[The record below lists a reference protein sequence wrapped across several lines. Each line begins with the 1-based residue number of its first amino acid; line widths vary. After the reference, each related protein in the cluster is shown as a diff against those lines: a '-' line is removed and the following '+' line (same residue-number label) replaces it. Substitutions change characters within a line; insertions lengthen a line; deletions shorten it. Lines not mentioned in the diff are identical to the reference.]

1 MGKNQFGGNK
11 QKSKKNHTFRQK
23 SVPINEIMPD
33 GKTKFVAKIIKKL
46 GDSRME
52 VQTLPINETYRAL
65 IPGSFKNRIWINTDD
80 YVLIEVCLE
89 MSGANCF
96 ITHKY
101 DSYEID
107 ELISLN
113 ILLEEKK
120 DDETEIVFTNDTN
133 DVNFD
138 EI

>member
-11 QKSKKNHTFRQK
+11 QKSKKNHMPRQK

-33 GKTKFVAKIIKKL
+33 GKKKFVAKIIKKL

-101 DSYEID
+101 DSNEID

-113 ILLEEKK
+113 ILTEEKK
-120 DDETEIVFTNDTN
+120 DEETEIVFTNETN
-133 DVNFD
+133 DINFD

>member
-11 QKSKKNHTFRQK
+11 QKSKKNHIPRQK

-101 DSYEID
+101 DSSEID
-107 ELISLN
+107 ELVSLN
-113 ILLEEKK
+113 ILTEEKK
-120 DDETEIVFTNDTN
+120 EDISDIVFTNDTN
-133 DVNFD
+133 
-138 EI
+138 EINLDDI